1 MNMVYLITGASSDVG
16 MQYITKLEKECD
28 DKITVYAFY
37 RTETE
42 RFRDLTEGC
51 NKLEIIPVNID
62 LSDSE
67 RRQSVLSGL
76 VEEGVCPTHIV
87 HLAADKFDYMKIKYW
102 DYERVRNE
110 MEISFYAFADICK
123 AFVPGMAKRH
133 TGRIVAMLTSYTLG
147 TPPKYMS
154 DYIACKYALMGFV
167 KAAAAE
173 YADKGITINAV
184 SPNMMETK
192 FLDGID
198 NRIVEM
204 TAQNCAMKRNI
215 QVDETVEAIDFLM
228 SDKASYINGVN
239 LNLSGG
245 DYM

>member
-1 MNMVYLITGASSDVG
+1 MKKVYLIIGASSETG
-16 MQYITKLEKECD
+16 MAYI
-28 DKITVYAFY
+28 
-37 RTETE
+37 
-42 RFRDLTEGC
+42 
-51 NKLEIIPVNID
+51 NKLNKEDNVQIYASFRNRSEAFDVMLQNNHNIIPMQVD
-62 LSDSE
+62 LADRSQVKDMIEKISADK
-67 RRQSVLSGL
+67 VI
-76 VEEGVCPTHIV
+76 PTHIA
-87 HLAADKFDYMKIKYW
+87 HFAASRYEFTRIKQWDEEKIRR
-102 DYERVRNE
+102 D
-110 MEISFYAFADICK
+110 MEIGFYSFASICSSFLPK
-123 AFVPGMAKRH
+123 MAKAGY
-133 TGRIVAMLTSYTLG
+133 GRVVAMLSAVTLG
-147 TPPKYMS
+147 TPPKCTAAYS
-154 DYIACKYALMGFV
+154 ACKYALMGFV